1 MAAEPASCSKCNRAM
16 SARAVVCPHC
26 GARQPDRDPVV
37 PALRAERPAPPARTA
52 RDAPARPNLAGIE
65 MSREE
70 VAALL
75 AIDDA
80 ARPRPTD
87 GEQKQS
93 AFAMLLLPSDAT
105 RGTARWIELLCT
117 LVALP
122 QIVSVGLVLI
132 VPGRYLHRR
141 AIKVRAGDIQVALL
155 ASVMGSLGAIGLAQ
169 TVGWP
174 LLPVLIVCGV
184 GTVALFARAGIR
196 LRAIHRSELT

>member
-1 MAAEPASCSKCNRAM
+1 
-16 SARAVVCPHC
+16 
-26 GARQPDRDPVV
+26 
-37 PALRAERPAPPARTA
+37 
-52 RDAPARPNLAGIE
+52 